1 MSTQTYFA
9 IIINGIERFTRTN
22 RKEARRLANKLR
34 SEHGAYSVWI
44 RPHYRLLSAD
54 GSPVKL

>member
-1 MSTQTYFA
+1 MFAQTYFA
-9 IIINGIERFTRTN
+9 IVVNGAERFFRTN

-44 RPHYRLLSAD
+44 RPHFRLLSAD